1 MFSLSIQAGGQSTRM
16 GHDKALLDFLGQPLI
31 QRVVQRVTFLADEI
45 FVTSNHPDRY
55 AFLKIPIFPDII
67 PGVGALG
74 GIYTA
79 LKSAIYPVVGVI
91 ACDLPFVSPDLLST
105 CQGILLDTGVDAVIP
120 RTAHGLEP
128 LHAVYRRDTCLPL
141 IRAAINAGNRRVI
154 SWHADA
160 KIHTIPTEEILK
172 FDPHGIAFWNVNTP
186 AEFRQAED
194 KATELNSF
202 DP

>member
-16 GHDKALLDFLGQPLI
+16 GRDKALLDFLGQPLI
-31 QRVVQRVTFLADEI
+31 QRVLQRVTFLADDI
-45 FVTSNHPDRY
+45 FVISNHPDRY

-79 LKSAIYPVVGVI
+79 LKSAKYPVVGVI

-105 CQGILLDTGVDAVIP
+105 CQGILLDTAVDAVIP

-141 IRAAINAGNRRVI
+141 IRAVIKAGNRRVI

-160 KIHTIPTEEILK
+160 KIHIIPTEEILK
-172 FDPHGIAFWNVNTP
+172 FDPHGITFWNVNTP

-194 KATELNSF
+194 KAAELNSI